1 MGMIS
6 ASRGTI
12 WTTISMTTRAARP
25 RKLNRAAASAARKA
39 RASEIS
45 TVARTTRIEF
55 WTSWRKCGLP
65 MAERK
70 FSSVPGIG
78 SHLGS
83 NDRMSTPRLK
93 PVATIQ

>member
-1 MGMIS
+1 M
-6 ASRGTI
+6 AT
-12 WTTISMTTRAARP
+12 TTR
-25 RKLNRAAASAARKA
+25 
-39 RASEIS
+39 SEL
-45 TVARTTRIEF
+45 R
-55 WTSWRKCGLP
+55 TSWRKWGLP